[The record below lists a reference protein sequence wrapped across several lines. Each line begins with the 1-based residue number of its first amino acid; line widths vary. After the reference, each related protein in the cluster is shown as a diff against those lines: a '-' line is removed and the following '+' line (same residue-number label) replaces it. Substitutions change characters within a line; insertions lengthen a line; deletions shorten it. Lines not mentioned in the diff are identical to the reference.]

1 MMRPPMETVV
11 SSRESR
17 LGAVG
22 VDVSGALNLV
32 GWLVKYLSPAFLY
45 PIAIAIGYGDPVW
58 PFAVAGASTF
68 AFGHGLER
76 LTDGRERIGAREG
89 YLVVALIWIL
99 IAVFGAIPYV
109 LAEPQL
115 SNPVDAVFES
125 MSGFSTTSSSVLT
138 DVEALDR
145 SMIMWRQ
152 FTAWVGGVGIIVL
165 FLAVLPRLR
174 VGGRQALFRTEAAGP
189 DLGFADTI
197 RESTRRFVVLY
208 FAITVVGTLALAATG
223 WLGIDPH
230 MNLFRAVAHA
240 FSTVSTTGFSTEA
253 RSIEPFAPATQWVFV
268 AFMIVAG
275 TSFALMYAGIVRRN
289 PRLFARDEEFRVYI
303 AVLALASAL
312 VVVALVD
319 ADLFDGADAIRHGV
333 FQVTSLLTTCG
344 YATADF
350 NQWTALTSV
359 VLFGLIMLGASAG
372 STSGSIK
379 LVRHVVIA
387 KMLGRELD
395 QTVHP
400 HRVAPLRV
408 NGVVVDER
416 ALRAVIVFVFL
427 YLGVLAAGALVILVD
442 SALRGIQ
449 LGAFDA
455 LAAATTTLG
464 GAGPGLGFAGPMGNF
479 APFSDVS
486 KVVLTALMYLGRL
499 EIIPV
504 LVIFTRSHWRA

>member
-1 MMRPPMETVV
+1 MRARMETVA
-11 SSRESR
+11 SSREAR
-17 LGAVG
+17 LHALG

-32 GWLVKYLSPAFLY
+32 GWLVKYLSPAFLV
-45 PIAIAIGYGDPVW
+45 PIALALGYGDPVW
-58 PFAVAGASTF
+58 PFAVAGAATF
-68 AFGHGLER
+68 AFGFGLQR
-76 LTDGRERIGAREG
+76 LTSGRERIGAREG
-89 YLVVALIWIL
+89 YLVVALIWVL
-99 IAVFGAIPYV
+99 IAVFGAIPYLV
-109 LAEPQL
+109 AEPQL
-115 SNPVDAVFES
+115 GNPVDAVFES
-125 MSGFSTTSSSVLT
+125 MSGFSTTGSSVLT

-145 SMIMWRQ
+145 SMAMWRQ
-152 FTAWVGGVGIIVL
+152 FTCWIGGVGIIVL

-174 VGGRQALFRTEAAGP
+174 VGGRQALFRTESAGP

-197 RESTRRFVVLY
+197 RESTRRFVMLY
-208 FAITVVGTLALAATG
+208 VAITAVGTLALAATG
-223 WLGIDPH
+223 WIGADSH

-268 AFMIVAG
+268 ALMVAAG

-289 PRLFARDEEFRVYI
+289 PRLFARDEEFRVYL

-312 VVVALVD
+312 VAVELLD
-319 ADLFDGADAIRHGV
+319 DGLFEGGEAIRQSV
-333 FQVTSLLTTCG
+333 FQVSSMMTTTG

-350 NQWTALTSV
+350 NEWTGLTAV
-359 VLFGLIMLGASAG
+359 VLFGLIMVSASAG

-387 KMLGRELD
+387 KMLHRELD

-408 NGVVVDER
+408 NGAVVDER

-427 YLGVLAAGALVILVD
+427 YLGVLVAGALVILVD
-442 SALRGIQ
+442 SSVRGVS

-486 KVVLTALMYLGRL
+486 KVALTALMYLGRL